1 MDKHERRD
9 HHNSLIENEIS
20 IRTYNTAYGLRKAR
34 EFWRAFYDHWREME
48 NNEYNRVLSRRRRSN
63 GERRRK
69 SRMIVCKENYWN
81 WCRTLKKGQLISAC
95 YDGKRGRAVDA
106 RVIKSRKGV
115 VIAEFP
121 RWAGE
126 GVARVRFVDGRGWDN
141 GGTAMRV
148 MGVSHRGDF
157 YRIIPHIPH
166 NPNSAAVAVVAKAAE
181 LTSQK

>member
-1 MDKHERRD
+1 MDKNERRD

-34 EFWRAFYDHWREME
+34 EFWRSFYDHWREME

-81 WCRTLKKGQLISAC
+81 WCRTLKKGRLISAC

-121 RWAGE
+121 RWGRNSLT
-126 GVARVRFVDGRGWDN
+126 RVRFVDGGGWDID
-141 GGTAMRV
+141 GDYMPAI
-148 MGVSHRGDF
+148 GVSNRGD
-157 YRIIPHIPH
+157 YYQIVPWIAPT
-166 NPNSAAVAVVAKAAE
+166 PNSRSAATVDKLIEIVRR
-181 LTSQK
+181 

>member
-1 MDKHERRD
+1 MDKNKRERRD
-9 HHNSLIENEIS
+9 HHNSLIESEIS

-34 EFWRAFYDHWREME
+34 EFWRSFYDYWREME
-48 NNEYNRVLSRRRRSN
+48 NNEDNRAHSGSGRYRFRRQRRTLRSY
-63 GERRRK
+63 K
-69 SRMIVCKENYWN
+69 H
-81 WCRTLKKGQLISAC
+81 WCSTLKKGQLISAC

-115 VIAEFP
+115 VIAEFT

-157 YRIIPHIPH
+157 YQIIPHTCLV
-166 NPNSAAVAVVAKAAE
+166 SLAKLIEFFPE
-181 LTSQK
+181 LA